1 MPNGEVTIKNPK
13 GYTAE
18 VSGQGELLVSATSL
32 DKVVGK
38 KGTFIVNNTTLK
50 TIDFSM
56 LVVLEDTVISNL
68 KVAGTDVKSNY
79 IANTAGTLKAGT
91 IISGQDVVFSAVTLT
106 SGSVNL
112 VLA

>member
-1 MPNGEVTIKNPK
+1 MSLPN
-13 GYTAE
+13 
-18 VSGQGELLVSATSL
+18 L
-32 DKVVGK
+32 DKIVGA

-50 TIDFSM
+50 TVDFSM

-68 KVAGTDVKSNY
+68 KVAGTDAKSSY

-91 IISGQDVVFSAVTLT
+91 IISGAGVVFSAITLT